1 MPEVLVQTASWAAD
15 RDQLSEV
22 RRAVFI
28 DEQGVPAGIEM
39 DGRDADC
46 HHLLATTATTPIGT
60 VRLLSDGRIGR
71 LAVIKP
77 YRGRGIGRQLLLA
90 VLATARSAGFKQLYL
105 HAQSHAQGFYA
116 AQGFKADGDEFEEA
130 GIDHINMVLTLTD

>member
-1 MPEVLVQTASWAAD
+1 MQTASWAAD

-28 DEQGVPAGIEM
+28 DEQGVPADIEM
-39 DGRDADC
+39 DGQDADC
-46 HHLLATTATTPIGT
+46 HHLLATTENTPIGT

-71 LAVIKP
+71 LAVIRP

-105 HAQSHAQGFYA
+105 HTQSHAQGFYA
-116 AQGFKADGDEFEEA
+116 AQGFKADGGEFEEA